1 MAALGG
7 RRVYVID
14 DDQVVLESTAFL
26 LRTLGFQCQTFVS
39 PRSFLARAAKLAPG
53 CVLTDLRMP
62 GMDGFALA
70 AALREQRVAWPILL
84 MTSDNGPELAR
95 RASGQGFAALLRKP
109 VDAAQLEG
117 ALARAFG
124 RFES

>member
-1 MAALGG
+1 
-7 RRVYVID
+7 
-14 DDQVVLESTAFL
+14 
-26 LRTLGFQCQTFVS
+26 
-39 PRSFLARAAKLAPG
+39 
-53 CVLTDLRMP
+53 
-62 GMDGFALA
+62 MDGFALA
-70 AALREQRVAWPILL
+70 AALREQGVAWPILL

-124 RFES
+124 TFEG

>member
-7 RRVYVID
+7 RCVYVID

-26 LRTLGFQCQTFVS
+26 LGALGF
-39 PRSFLARAAKLAPG
+39 RSRASASAENFLREAASLPPS
-53 CVLTDLRMP
+53 CVLTVLRMP

-70 AALREQRVAWPILL
+70 AGFQEQGLAWPILL

-95 RASGQGFAALLRKP
+95 RASAQGFVALLHKP
-109 VDAAQLEG
+109 VDG
-117 ALARAFG
+117 ALLEDALNRAFAMLNA
-124 RFES
+124 